1 MTARGA
7 RRGRR
12 DADRPDRPDR
22 PVIVLGVTVDLSLRL
37 MAGFPA
43 YLVSRGWEVH
53 VVCSPSA
60 VLDAL
65 AEVDGVT
72 VHPLPMR
79 RDPAPFADL
88 RSLVAWIRLLRR
100 VRPDVVSTGTPK
112 AGLLGMLAARL
123 TRVPSRVY
131 LLRGLRLE
139 TATGLGRRIL
149 TLLERLSISSAQV
162 TIAVSRSLA
171 ARAVELR
178 LGRPERFVVLGDGS
192 SNGVDVEAIERLSQD
207 AGERSALR
215 AQLGLDDRPVVGFVG
230 RLTEDKGVAVLG
242 DALRQLRSRG
252 TDVQLLLVGAAESG
266 GEDPLGAAGATV
278 VRTGFVT
285 DPERYYAAMD
295 LLCLP
300 TFREGFP
307 NVVLEAAAAGIPTVT
322 TDATGAVDSVVDGE
336 TGLVV
341 PVRDATAL
349 ADAIGRLSAEPEL
362 RARLGAAARVRASER
377 FARPVVWAAQ
387 EEFYRSVLGE
397 RP

>member
-60 VLDAL
+60 ALDAL

-362 RARLGAAARVRASER
+362 RARLGAAARVRARER